1 MADYSL
7 LEFVKSMKMN
17 ANYQPI
23 VIKMLLE
30 NDNHS
35 VSLMSIRKKFDELN
49 FGRGNFISSEGKPMG
64 NSAIDSV
71 KGPLANYVSFDGGVS
86 GGKAWMKEKK
96 FNETYKDECLKIC
109 GQEIIKWHLTNRELQ
124 RILKDK
130 KYYFIRAGEKGEF
143 WKEFK
148 TNNFVAVDYLD
159 QDNPNS
165 AGDFDL
171 SDLTKDEITKRK
183 GNADDVTELFNIS
196 QIKKGDVIAVVNDLK
211 TVEEFA
217 IATSNY
223 YYKNS
228 VNENKHRVDVE
239 YLNFGT
245 SEIGNGVQKGIMR
258 DAQNKI
264 KDFLTTNELSN
275 IVTEYFLLRH
285 NVDGSWK
292 DDLGKKYHFGK
303 TVPNQ
308 KKLRETGPGTKTIW
322 FTKQS
327 GEFYFWGYGSV
338 KEIETIQENLEWNL
352 VYDDFKYFVRNYDT
366 SIPAR
371 GKFLKKAN
379 KSTKEAIENLP
390 KYNMQTSMFSITKEI
405 YDQILSQD
413 LSHNSGGSTQ

>member
-1 MADYSL
+1 MSVDNSL
-7 LEFVKSMKMN
+7 LHFVKNMKMN

-30 NDNHS
+30 NDDHS
-35 VSLMSIRKKFDELN
+35 VSILDIRKKFDELN
-49 FGRGNFISSEGKPMG
+49 FGRGDFISSEGKPMG

-71 KGPLANYVSFDGGVS
+71 KVPLKNHVLFDGGVVA
-86 GGKAWMKEKK
+86 GNARLKKEK

-109 GQEIIKWHLTNRELQ
+109 GQEIMKWHLTNHEFQ

-130 KYYFIRAGEKGEF
+130 QYYFIRAGEKGEF

-245 SEIGNGVQKGIMR
+245 SEIGNGAQKGIMR

-264 KDFLTTNELSN
+264 KDFLTGDDS
-275 IVTEYFLLRH
+275 EYFLLRH
-285 NVDGSWK
+285 NVDGAWK

-303 TVPNQ
+303 TVPNHIP
-308 KKLRETGPGTKTIW
+308 LRKAGVGTKTIW

-327 GEFYFWGYGSV
+327 GEFYFWGYGTV
-338 KEIETIQENLEWNL
+338 KEIETLQENIEWNL
-352 VYDDFKYFVRNYDT
+352 IYDDFKYFVRNYDT
-366 SIPAR
+366 SIAVR
-371 GKFLKKAN
+371 GKFLKQGNSSIKQQ
-379 KSTKEAIENLP
+379 IENVP
-390 KYNMQTSMFSITKEI
+390 KYNKQTTMFKITKEI

-413 LSHNSGGSTQ
+413 LSHNNGGSSY